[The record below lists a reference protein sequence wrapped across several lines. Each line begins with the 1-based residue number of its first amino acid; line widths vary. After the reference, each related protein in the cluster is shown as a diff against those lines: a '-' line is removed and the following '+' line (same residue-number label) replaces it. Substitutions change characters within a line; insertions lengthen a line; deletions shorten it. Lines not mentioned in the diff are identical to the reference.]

1 MANRTHQVFKAN
13 DRSYFAILKKEIHQ
27 LAVAAGFSEK
37 KVGELDIVVSEVV
50 SNLVKHAGGGEVW
63 VAVQQVDGI
72 DVLEIISVDNG
83 PGMTDVNR
91 MMGDGVSTRNTLGH
105 GLGSIKRL
113 SDFLQVYSM
122 KDWGTVMVIRFYKTP
137 KPAFAKPGKAEIR
150 SVVLPKPGEVECGD
164 GTYQK
169 NSSTHLKL
177 FIGDGLGHGIEA
189 AKAVEKAGEAFL
201 QCTETDAVEI
211 IRHINIAV
219 KKTRG
224 LVGTVAV
231 FDWKLAK
238 WQLCGVGNISSRF
251 TGNGFT
257 KNNMP
262 YNGIIG
268 LNVPRSLNAQFMNHE
283 NGQVLVMASDG
294 LKSKLDTL
302 KYPGIWRYDL
312 SVVSA
317 ILIKDF
323 GRFTDDSS
331 VLACKINI

>member
-1 MANRTHQVFKAN
+1 MANRTHVVFKAN

-27 LAVAAGFSEK
+27 LAVAAGFNEK
-37 KVGELDIVVSEVV
+37 KIGELDIVVSEVV
-50 SNLVKHAGGGEVW
+50 SNLVKHAGGGEIW
-63 VAVQQVDGI
+63 VAIQQVDGVE
-72 DVLEIISVDNG
+72 VLELISVDNG

-91 MMGDGVSTRNTLGH
+91 MMNDGVSTRNTLGH

-122 KDWGTVMVIRFYKTP
+122 KDWGTVMLIRFYKTP
-137 KPAFAKPGKAEIR
+137 KPAFAKPLKAEVR
-150 SVVLPKPGEVECGD
+150 SVVLPKPGEMECGD
-164 GTYQK
+164 GAFHK
-169 NSSTHLKL
+169 NSSSYLKL
-177 FIGDGLGHGIEA
+177 LIGDGLGHGVEA
-189 AKAVEKAGEAFL
+189 AKAVVKAGEAFL
-201 QCTETDAVEI
+201 QCASSDVVEI
-211 IRHINIAV
+211 LREMNVAV

-231 FDWKLAK
+231 YDWKLGK
-238 WQLCGVGNISSRF
+238 WQICGVGNISSRF
-251 TGNGFT
+251 IGNGT
-257 KNNMP
+257 ARNNMP

-268 LNVPRSLNAQFMNHE
+268 LNVPRSLNPQFMNHE

-294 LKSKLDTL
+294 LKSKLDIL

-312 SVVSA
+312 SVLCAV
-317 ILIKDF
+317 LIKDF

>member
-1 MANRTHQVFKAN
+1 MANRTHVVFKAN

-37 KVGELDIVVSEVV
+37 KVGEIDIVVSEVV
-50 SNLVKHAGGGEVW
+50 SNLVKHAGGGDVW
-63 VAVQQVDGI
+63 AAITNIDGI
-72 DVLEIISVDNG
+72 EVLEIISVDNG

-91 MMGDGVSTRNTLGH
+91 MMNDGVSTRNTLGH

-113 SDFLQVYSM
+113 SDFLQVFSL
-122 KDWGTVMVIRFYKTP
+122 KDWGTVMLIRFHRTQKAAYT
-137 KPAFAKPGKAEIR
+137 KPAKAEIR

-164 GTYQK
+164 GAYHK
-169 NSSTHLKL
+169 NSSGYLKL
-177 FIGDGLGHGIEA
+177 FIGDGLGHGAEA
-189 AKAVEKAGEAFL
+189 AKAVVRAGEAFL
-201 QCTETDAVEI
+201 HSAETDAVEI
-211 IRHINIAV
+211 IREINLAV

-224 LVGTVAV
+224 LVGTTAV

-238 WQLCGVGNISSRF
+238 WQICGVGNISSRF
-251 TGNGFT
+251 TGNGNS

-312 SVVSA
+312 SILCAV
-317 ILIKDF
+317 LIKDF

-331 VLACKINI
+331 VLACKINS